1 MRYIKKSETEPECL
15 SAYKD
20 SCRDLGVQEPL
31 LYKDFNNT
39 GQLRQALCAEQHHV
53 CCYCQRSVKGFRIE
67 HSYPEN
73 GPDQEKSEHLQL
85 EYTNL
90 FASCIDSQGL
100 PKHLQYCDV
109 AKGNN
114 IIREF
119 IKEVKCQSYFRYLS
133 TGEIVPNGNHN
144 TLKEYLEASDLSQDE
159 TDAMNAIKILNLN
172 CHSLVE
178 ARKTCLT
185 SLLELLPKRSKSEWM
200 TTIKEWL
207 SSPIYPAF
215 IELRLQYLRKY
226 LQQ

>member
-20 SCRDLGVQEPL
+20 SCRDLGVQE
-31 LYKDFNNT
+31 
-39 GQLRQALCAEQHHV
+39 
-53 CCYCQRSVKGFRIE
+53 
-67 HSYPEN
+67 
-73 GPDQEKSEHLQL
+73 
-85 EYTNL
+85 
-90 FASCIDSQGL
+90 
-100 PKHLQYCDV
+100 
-109 AKGNN
+109 
-114 IIREF
+114 
-119 IKEVKCQSYFRYLS
+119 
-133 TGEIVPNGNHN
+133 
-144 TLKEYLEASDLSQDE
+144 
-159 TDAMNAIKILNLN
+159 ILNLN

-200 TTIKEWL
+200 TTIEEWL